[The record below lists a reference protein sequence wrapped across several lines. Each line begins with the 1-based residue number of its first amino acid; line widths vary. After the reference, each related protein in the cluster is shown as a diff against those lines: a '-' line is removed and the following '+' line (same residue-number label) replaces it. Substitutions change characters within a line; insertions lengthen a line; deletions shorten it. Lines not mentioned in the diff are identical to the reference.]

1 VIEPVLWFIY
11 QDEGRAACRIKM
23 TAPPNGNESPFDTTP
38 DAPSSEPKY
47 SPISVS
53 ALHAAVGQRGLP
65 PEYLPLSVRALD
77 ELQLALLAEYN
88 GNFLTRQLT
97 EQADRSKYLD
107 IQRYSP
113 SDSDDNE
120 SVGSK
125 IGAMD
130 DIGVGKSSAGRGPSH
145 FDDILFLSGP
155 YVRTLLEESLGYAV
169 PEFVGPVDRFTHTP
183 RAEPSHPPEEDIRIE
198 FVPAGSEPTPE
209 EELIAGIDT
218 YPVRDELV
226 RVVIDAF
233 AIYSSEPGFMDAID
247 VVSSPS
253 LAVRTAPHDELAMK
267 EPGPYSAP
275 IPGAVRH
282 R

>member
-1 VIEPVLWFIY
+1 
-11 QDEGRAACRIKM
+11 M
-23 TAPPNGNESPFDTTP
+23 TVPPNGNESPFDTTP

-97 EQADRSKYLD
+97 EQADRSKYLNV
-107 IQRYSP
+107 QRYSP
-113 SDSDDNE
+113 SNSDADE
-120 SVGSK
+120 SVGSELD
-125 IGAMD
+125 AVD
-130 DIGVGKSSAGRGPSH
+130 DVDVGNPSADRGPTH

-183 RAEPSHPPEEDIRIE
+183 WAEPSHPPEEDIRIE
-198 FVPAGSEPTPE
+198 FVPAGSKPTPE

-233 AIYSSEPGFMDAID
+233 AIYSSEPGFMDAIGS
-247 VVSSPS
+247 VSGPS
-253 LAVRTAPHDELAMK
+253 LAVRTAPHDELVME

>member
-1 VIEPVLWFIY
+1 
-11 QDEGRAACRIKM
+11 M
-23 TAPPNGNESPFDTTP
+23 TAPSNGNGSPFDTTP

-77 ELQLALLAEYN
+77 ELQLALSAEHN
-88 GNFLTRQLT
+88 GNFLTRQLIG
-97 EQADRSKYLD
+97 QADRSKYLD
-107 IQRYSP
+107 VQRYSP
-113 SDSDDNE
+113 SDSDDDE
-120 SVGSK
+120 SVGS
-125 IGAMD
+125 GLDAMD
-130 DIGVGKSSAGRGPSH
+130 DVDVSNPSAGRSPAH

-169 PEFVGPVDRFTHTP
+169 PEFVGPVDRYTHTP
-183 RAEPSHPPEEDIRIE
+183 WAEPSHPPEEDIQIE
-198 FVPAGSEPTPE
+198 FVPAGFEPTPE

-218 YPVRDELV
+218 YAVRAEIV

-247 VVSSPS
+247 SVSGPS
-253 LAVRTAPHDELAMK
+253 LAVRTAPHDDLVME

-275 IPGAVRH
+275 IPGAIRH
-282 R
+282 A

>member
-1 VIEPVLWFIY
+1 
-11 QDEGRAACRIKM
+11 M
-23 TAPPNGNESPFDTTP
+23 TVPPNENKSPFDTNP

-65 PEYLPLSVRALD
+65 PEYLPLSIRALD
-77 ELQLALLAEYN
+77 ELQLALSAEYN

-107 IQRYSP
+107 VQHYSP
-113 SDSDDNE
+113 SDTGPD
-120 SVGSK
+120 
-125 IGAMD
+125 AMD
-130 DIGVGKSSAGRGPSH
+130 DVDVSNQSAGRGPAH
-145 FDDILFLSGP
+145 FDDILFVSGP

-183 RAEPSHPPEEDIRIE
+183 WAERSHPPEENIRIE
-198 FVPAGSEPTPE
+198 FVPTGSEPTPE
-209 EELIAGIDT
+209 DELIAGIDT
-218 YPVRDELV
+218 YPVRDEIV

-233 AIYSSEPGFMDAID
+233 AIYSSEPGFMDAIGS
-247 VVSSPS
+247 VSGPS
-253 LAVRTAPHDELAMK
+253 LAVRTAPHDDLVME

-275 IPGAVRH
+275 IPGAIRH
-282 R
+282 A